1 MLEKQGCKNQS
12 FFNPAKKQERR
23 LEMSNWKCKQ
33 CSYQNT
39 YPGTNCKRCNSY
51 NPGAKSHGSTH
62 WQNNMNQDATVFEDF
77 DQVSIVDQES
87 DEFIWIKDSCN
98 INVQTTDTQASISLQ
113 VGLQLAIA
121 LVVSI
126 AIGDTDRSHAVAQE
140 MLQQFSDEQTNR
152 QKIYVDNSKDVNIVT
167 TDTDVAVNIQAML
180 EVLLSLVAKLDVL

>member
-1 MLEKQGCKNQS
+1 
-12 FFNPAKKQERR
+12 
-23 LEMSNWKCKQ
+23 MSNWKCKQ

-39 YPGTNCKRCNSY
+39 YPGSNCKRCNSY

-62 WQNNMNQDATVFEDF
+62 WQSNMNQDATVFEDF

-126 AIGDTDRSHAVAQE
+126 AIGDSDRSQAVAQE